1 MRFAIF
7 RFIGTKDEL
16 KRKLAA
22 MTAQQRYPPGPV
34 RAVRRAEQRR
44 YLPEMRAAVPAVDK
58 ENRPRGEGDDKTL

>member
-44 YLPEMRAAVPAVDK
+44 YLSEMRAFIPPLDQK
-58 ENRPRGEGDDKTL
+58 NSDRNGRNKKT

>member
-44 YLPEMRAAVPAVDK
+44 YLPEMRAFIPPLDQK
-58 ENRPRGEGDDKTL
+58 NSDRNGRNKKT

>member
-22 MTAQQRYPPGPV
+22 MTAQQRD
-34 RAVRRAEQRR
+34 
-44 YLPEMRAAVPAVDK
+44 LPAALRQPSPLK
-58 ENRPRGEGDDKTL
+58 EKRIETEL